1 MTPDAPKPRR
11 KRRAPKTVPV
21 ASRDRAQREQAEA
34 RKKRGRAKPL
44 ILQQDLASTGIL
56 IAVILTVLIAIA
68 VPLRNYYEGRSE
80 IARAQASIEALQQ
93 RKDELEADIAR
104 HEDPVYVEQ
113 EARRRLG
120 VLAEGETAWRIIDP
134 RMTQNPAITSEE
146 APDDREWHQFLWDS
160 LREIPEAQASEEAP
174 ADVPDL
180 EEGVAPEE
188 ELAPEETPV
197 PEEGPALEVPSP
209 EDILGS
215 ET

>member
-34 RKKRGRAKPL
+34 RKKRGCAKPL

-93 RKDELEADIAR
+93 CKDELEADIAR
-104 HEDPVYVEQ
+104 YEDPVYVEQ

-160 LREIPEAQASEEAP
+160 LRENPEVEAPEAEAPEPAEQPEQPAEPEAPEAQQDAKPPAEAEN
-174 ADVPDL
+174 VQ
-180 EEGVAPEE
+180 
-188 ELAPEETPV
+188 
-197 PEEGPALEVPSP
+197 
-209 EDILGS
+209 
-215 ET
+215 

>member
-1 MTPDAPKPRR
+1 M
-11 KRRAPKTVPV
+11 
-21 ASRDRAQREQAEA
+21 
-34 RKKRGRAKPL
+34 
-44 ILQQDLASTGIL
+44 
-56 IAVILTVLIAIA
+56 ILTVLIAIA

-160 LREIPEAQASEEAP
+160 LREIPEVEAPEEVPVEEPAPEGEPVSEEEPVPEEMPAEPEHSLEEAP
-174 ADVPDL
+174 A
-180 EEGVAPEE
+180 EAPTEQ
-188 ELAPEETPV
+188 
-197 PEEGPALEVPSP
+197 
-209 EDILGS
+209 
-215 ET
+215 

>member
-34 RKKRGRAKPL
+34 RKKQGRAKPL

-120 VLAEGETAWRIIDP
+120 VLAEGESAWRIIDP
-134 RMTQNPAITSEE
+134 RMTQNPTITSEE
-146 APDDREWHQFLWDS
+146 APDDRDWHQFLWDS
-160 LREIPEAQASEEAP
+160 LREIPEVETPEAEAP
-174 ADVPDL
+174 EPAEQP
-180 EEGVAPEE
+180 EQPAEPEAPE
-188 ELAPEETPV
+188 AQQDAKP
-197 PEEGPALEVPSP
+197 PAEAENVQ
-209 EDILGS
+209 
-215 ET
+215 

>member
-1 MTPDAPKPRR
+1 MTPDVPKPRR

-160 LREIPEAQASEEAP
+160 LREIPEVEAP
-174 ADVPDL
+174 EA
-180 EEGVAPEE
+180 EAPEPAE
-188 ELAPEETPV
+188 QPEQPAEPEAPEAQQDAKP
-197 PEEGPALEVPSP
+197 PAEAENVQ
-209 EDILGS
+209 
-215 ET
+215 

>member
-1 MTPDAPKPRR
+1 MTPDSPKPRR

-34 RKKRGRAKPL
+34 RKKQGRAKPL

-104 HEDPVYVEQ
+104 YEDPVYVEQ

-160 LREIPEAQASEEAP
+160 LRENPEVEAPEAEISEEAP
-174 ADVPDL
+174 AETPAS
-180 EEGVAPEE
+180 EEAAPEVEQAPEE
-188 ELAPEETPV
+188 LPAPEA
-197 PEEGPALEVPSP
+197 PEH
-209 EDILGS
+209 
-215 ET
+215 

>member
-80 IARAQASIEALQQ
+80 IARAQTSIEALQQ
-93 RKDELEADIAR
+93 RKDELETDIAR
-104 HEDPVYVEQ
+104 YEDPVYVEQ

-134 RMTQNPAITSEE
+134 RMTQNPTITSEE
-146 APDDREWHQFLWDS
+146 TPDDREWHQFLWDS
-160 LREIPEAQASEEAP
+160 LREIPEVEAPEAEVSEEAP
-174 ADVPDL
+174 AETPMP
-180 EEGVAPEE
+180 EEAAPEGE
-188 ELAPEETPV
+188 PAPEDLPA
-197 PEEGPALEVPSP
+197 PEAP
-209 EDILGS
+209 EH
-215 ET
+215 